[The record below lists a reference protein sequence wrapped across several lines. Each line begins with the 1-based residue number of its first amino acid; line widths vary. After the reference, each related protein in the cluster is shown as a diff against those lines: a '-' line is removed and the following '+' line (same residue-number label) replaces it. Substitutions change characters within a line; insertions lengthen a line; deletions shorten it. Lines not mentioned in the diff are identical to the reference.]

1 MIAIV
6 RVRGLVKVRK
16 DIRDTMDILRLKS
29 VNNCVVITDNPV
41 YRGMIQKIKD
51 YVTWGEIEKDV
62 FKKMLLKWG
71 RTEENKRVNEDYFKE
86 KKQTLDKFIDSFFK
100 GDVKLQDVGIRP
112 FFRLH
117 PPRKGYEG
125 VKRPYSLKGA
135 LGKRGKEIN
144 KLLERMI

>member
-16 DIRDTMDILRLKS
+16 DIENTMEMLRLKS
-29 VNNCVVITDNPV
+29 VNNCVVIHDNPV
-41 YRGMIQKIKD
+41 YKGMIHKIKD

-62 FKKMLLKWG
+62 FKKILLKWG
-71 RTEENKRVNEDYFKE
+71 RTEGNKRVNEDYFKE
-86 KKQTLDKFIDSFFK
+86 KKQTVDKFVDSFFK

-125 VKRPYSLKGA
+125 IKRPYSLKGA
-135 LGKRGKEIN
+135 LGNREKEIN
-144 KLLERMI
+144 KLLERMV